1 MYISGTDIL
10 TPTPS
15 RLGLSVLLVEVEG
28 IKLMEVMV
36 EGIKVM
42 EVMEVEEMY
51 STGREVR

>member
-1 MYISGTDIL
+1 MYISGTDTL

-15 RLGLSVLLVEVEG
+15 RLGLSVLLVEV
-28 IKLMEVMV
+28 MEVMEV
-36 EGIKVM
+36 EVM